1 MIIIETFQ
9 DLFQN
14 FRNFFEVFALTW
26 WIFLPPMLYL
36 AFKAI
41 WMDFIWGRYAGSV
54 QYQLLEIIPPRDVE
68 KSPKLMESFYF
79 GLAGSIG
86 TISTAEELTMGRLPD
101 KFSLELVSD
110 DGKVHFYIRTPKA
123 YINLIEAHFYAQYP
137 DMIIQAVEDYVGDVP
152 KMVPNANWELWG
164 ADFELQKPDPYPI
177 RTYKYFEETVTG
189 KMIDPLSAILE
200 SMGKIGLNQKLWLQF
215 VIIPAKESWAGT
227 EAQKHVDKI
236 TGKAKKAKGFGAI
249 FSDLFSDFFTI
260 AAGKPVEPKKEEQ
273 AKFNIQALTPG
284 EQDAL
289 KVLQENMGKN
299 FFKTKMRMIYLGRK
313 ENFDKGAVSGF
324 IGAIK
329 QFNDNN
335 LNSFVPNDISKTY
348 SWYFLT
354 QERLRYRQR
363 KLFRRYKDRDMDG
376 VKFHLST
383 EELATVFHM
392 PDMSVV
398 APSITKVEA
407 RRGGAPS
414 NLPTQ

>member
-1 MIIIETFQ
+1 MIFIDTFR

-26 WIFLPPMLYL
+26 WIYLPPLLYF

-41 WMDFIWGRYAGSV
+41 WMDYIQGNYAGSV
-54 QYQLLEIIPPRDVE
+54 QYQLLEITPPKDVE

-86 TISTAEELTMGRLPD
+86 SISTAEELTTGRLPD
-101 KFSLELVSD
+101 KFSLEFVSD
-110 DGKVHFYIRTPKA
+110 DGKVHFYIRPPK
-123 YINLIEAHFYAQYP
+123 YYVNLIEAHLYAQYP
-137 DMIIQAVEDYVGDVP
+137 DVIIQAVPDYINNVP
-152 KMVPNANWELWG
+152 KVVPNANWELWG
-164 ADFELQKPDPYPI
+164 SDFELQKPDPYPI

-189 KMIDPLSAILE
+189 KMIDPLSALLE
-200 SMGKIGLNQKLWLQF
+200 TMGKLGPNQKFWLQF
-215 VIIPAKESWAGT
+215 VIIPEREGWSGK
-227 EAQKHVDKI
+227 EAQKYVDII
-236 TGKAKKAKGFGAI
+236 TGKAKKSKGFWEI
-249 FSDLFSDFFTI
+249 FSSLFSDFFKI
-260 AAGKPVEPKKEEQ
+260 ALGKEVEPKKEEQ
-273 AKFNIQALTPG
+273 MKFNIQSLTPG
-284 EQDAL
+284 EQDVL
-289 KVLQENMGKN
+289 KVMQENIGKN
-299 FFKTKMRMIYLGRK
+299 FFKTKMRLLYLGKK
-313 ENFDKGAVSGF
+313 ENFDKGAISGI

-335 LNSFVPNDISKTY
+335 LNSFVPQDTSKTY
-348 SWYFLT
+348 SWYFFT

-363 KLFRRYKDRDMDG
+363 KLFIRYKDRDMTG
-376 VKFHLST
+376 NKFFLST

-414 NLPTQ
+414 NLPI